1 MDFDNAK
8 AQLKAAV
15 TQSDVALPLAESAL
29 LIAACR
35 DPALDIERYLA
46 RIDTIEDAV
55 RAILPGAP
63 KLVESVQAIN
73 RHLIGTEG
81 FRGNTDNY
89 ADVRNSFLNEVLDRK
104 LGIPITL
111 SVLYIEIGLRL
122 GLEVRGVSFPGHFL
136 VRFGAAGQVIVID
149 PFFGGL
155 ILNQAD
161 LVERMRRFVPEQEQA
176 RASLVHV
183 LRGVGKVEIL
193 ARMLRNLREI
203 YAGQAALG
211 SALTAADQIVMLTP
225 QDPIAVRER
234 GDLYVR
240 LEVPHA
246 AAADYRKYLE
256 MAPDAPDADNVR
268 ARLIEAQGSGTRLN

>member
-73 RHLIGTEG
+73 RHLIATEG